1 MRPTRSNVEALAAF
15 ARHNSN
21 TYTSITCW
29 NKGGCGAQRP
39 THRADRLRRFQ
50 LPFSALASIRAGNL
64 ERVGSARVDWRA
76 VEHAPEIPPTG
87 NDVIGELRSEL
98 QRELDQIRS
107 LLTTEESDRLA
118 LPTVQ
123 SNTERATAAYAAAPD
138 SDRPTLRAR
147 LFAAYWREGADLA
160 DTTTLARLGA
170 SRTDERTAARWRHEW
185 LALTKPIVPMM
196 ILPDGY
202 VSRGLGA
209 LARLAQLATSD
220 HSVTQPD
227 ATKKPPDQTSAS
239 DPADLG
245 GESPCYAHLLEERR
259 D

>member
-1 MRPTRSNVEALAAF
+1 MRND
-15 ARHNSN
+15 
-21 TYTSITCW
+21 
-29 NKGGCGAQRP
+29 RP
-39 THRADRLRRFQ
+39 IELIVYGDFNC
-50 LPFSALASIRAGNL
+50 PFSALASIRAGNL
-64 ERVGSARVDWRA
+64 ERLGSARVDWRA

-123 SNTERATAAYAAAPD
+123 SNTEWATAAYAAAPA

-185 LALTKPIVPMM
+185 LALTKPIVPVM
-196 ILPDGY
+196 ILPDGH

-209 LARLAQLATSD
+209 LARLARLATSD
-220 HSVTQPD
+220 SHVTQPD
-227 ATKKPPDQTSAS
+227 ETRNPPGRGSPT

-245 GESPCYAHLLEERR
+245 GEPPCYAHLLDDQR